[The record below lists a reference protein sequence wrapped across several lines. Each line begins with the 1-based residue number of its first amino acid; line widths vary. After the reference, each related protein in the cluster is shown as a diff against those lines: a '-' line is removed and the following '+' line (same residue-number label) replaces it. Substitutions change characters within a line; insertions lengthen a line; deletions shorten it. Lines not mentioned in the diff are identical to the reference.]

1 MLVSFFQ
8 NSSVG
13 MTREQ
18 YFEMCEA
25 LGTEPEDEQIP
36 VQYDDFPDV
45 VQEAIGV
52 YYKLRDEWDSFSGTY
67 MGKSYVGL
75 AEIFD
80 ILEIDKSD
88 RKYILDWITVMD
100 NTRSKII
107 SSQKLKSD

>member
-1 MLVSFFQ
+1 MLVSYFQ

-25 LGTEPEDEQIP
+25 LGNEPDDEEIP
-36 VQYDDFPDV
+36 VEMDDFPGI

-52 YYKLRDEWDSFSGTY
+52 YYKLRDEWDTFNGTY

-80 ILEIDKSD
+80 ILEIEKYD
-88 RKYILDWITVMD
+88 RKYILDWISIMD

-107 SSQKLKSD
+107 NDQKPKS

>member
-8 NSSVG
+8 NSSVN
-13 MTREQ
+13 MTKEQ

-25 LGTEPEDEQIP
+25 LGTEPDENEIP
-36 VQYDDFPDV
+36 VEYDDFPDI

-80 ILEIDKSD
+80 ILEIEKCD
-88 RKYILDWITVMD
+88 RKYILDWITIMD

-107 SSQKLKSD
+107 SAQKPKSD